1 MSLSDFRLHQR
12 CQPQQA
18 GFCFA
23 LKQRFNFSMA
33 KAEKTHLA
41 LKWAT
46 SSCTMLGIKAGSVN
60 FPSRKKIFWQE
71 TTLLSDYQHCSSVL
85 SLGNTDQVL
94 ELQIRKHKYHFKW
107 TSNSISPW
115 IGNQLTAI

>member
-1 MSLSDFRLHQR
+1 MSLCDFRLHQR

-18 GFCFA
+18 GFCIA

-33 KAEKTHLA
+33 KAVNTHLA

-46 SSCTMLGIKAGSVN
+46 QKLYNAWYKSWISKFSIEEKN
-60 FPSRKKIFWQE
+60 FWQE
-71 TTLLSDYQHCSSVL
+71 TTLLSDYRHCSSVL

-94 ELQIRKHKYHFKW
+94 ELQIRKHKSHFKW